1 MKSLVLLA
9 GGALFLSASVAA
21 AQSTP
26 SAQSTSPAHTRH
38 HHTAGKHS
46 ASADG
51 EHCCCEKEMHEMM
64 SMMHQMMK
72 MHAGMKMHEG
82 MKMQGEGDMKM
93 PMQSTTPQSDQDHSQ

>member
-1 MKSLVLLA
+1 
-9 GGALFLSASVAA
+9 
-21 AQSTP
+21 
-26 SAQSTSPAHTRH
+26 
-38 HHTAGKHS
+38 
-46 ASADG
+46 
-51 EHCCCEKEMHEMM
+51 MHEMM